1 MLSYQGM
8 HVALLVIMAFY
19 TLARAWNGLLDPERR
34 MTFDSTRLIWH
45 YAVAQG
51 VLMILI
57 VNVFPRLLA

>member
-1 MLSYQGM
+1 
-8 HVALLVIMAFY
+8 
-19 TLARAWNGLLDPERR
+19 

-45 YAVAQG
+45 YAVGQG